1 MNPSSLNGIRL
12 RTKGRAGCPQPAV
25 FGAVGTPRPTRLR
38 HGPGLGLVLAV
49 LALAAVTAGLR
60 PACGQEF
67 HDNVVILLDAS
78 GSMEET
84 LASTRTRKMD
94 AAKSALKTVLERV
107 PASTHIGLLVFSS
120 SNVKDHWVYPLGPR
134 DDAALTRAI
143 ELPAPA
149 GNTPLGRYLKLAGD
163 RLLEERARQFGYGT
177 YRLLVVTDGE
187 AQDQNLV
194 DRFAPEIMARGLT
207 LDVIGVG
214 MKQDHT
220 LARKSHSYRRANDP
234 ASLQRAVAEVL
245 AEVSKPRTDAAG
257 AEAFDLL
264 APLPTEVAAAAIQ
277 ALSTSGNDPIGT
289 RAAERR
295 SPAAGPGRPPSATA
309 PSAPPLAATPAPAAP
324 GPSAAAPPPSPINAS
339 GGFLKWLVAMAGG
352 SVFSVV
358 VLLLVIAALVR
369 ALKRGGRR

>member
-1 MNPSSLNGIRL
+1 M
-12 RTKGRAGCPQPAV
+12 K
-25 FGAVGTPRPTRLR
+25 TRLS
-38 HGPGLGLVLAV
+38 LVLAA
-49 LALAAVTAGLR
+49 LALAGVAAGFH
-60 PACGQEF
+60 PARSQEF

-84 LASTRTRKMD
+84 LAGTRTRKMD
-94 AAKSALKTVLERV
+94 AAKTALKTVLAQV
-107 PASTHIGLLVFSS
+107 PANTHIGLLVFSS

-134 DDAALTRAI
+134 EDAALTRAI
-143 ELPAPA
+143 ELPDPA

-245 AEVSKPRTDAAG
+245 AEVSRPRSDAAG
-257 AEAFDLL
+257 AEAFELL
-264 APLPTEVAAAAIQ
+264 APIPTEVAAAAIQ

-289 RAAERR
+289 RPAERR
-295 SPAAGPGRPPSATA
+295 RTATGPGPSPSATA
-309 PSAPPLAATPAPAAP
+309 PSAPPSATTP
-324 GPSAAAPPPSPINAS
+324 AAPPPPAATVPSPAPPPAS
-339 GGFLKWLVAMAGG
+339 TGGIGGFIRWIVATLAG
-352 SVFSVV
+352 SVFFLV
-358 VLLLVIAALVR
+358 VLLALLMALVR
-369 ALKRGGRR
+369 RLKRGGRR

>member
-1 MNPSSLNGIRL
+1 MKAKL
-12 RTKGRAGCPQPAV
+12 R
-25 FGAVGTPRPTRLR
+25 
-38 HGPGLGLVLAV
+38 LVLAT
-49 LALAAVTAGLR
+49 LALAGVAADFH
-60 PACGQEF
+60 PARSQEF

-84 LASTRTRKMD
+84 LAGTRTRKMD
-94 AAKSALKTVLERV
+94 AAKTALKTVLERV

-143 ELPAPA
+143 ELPDPA

-245 AEVSKPRTDAAG
+245 AEVSRPRSDAAG
-257 AEAFDLL
+257 AEAFELL
-264 APLPTEVAAAAIQ
+264 APIPTEVAAAAIQ

-289 RAAERR
+289 RPAERR
-295 SPAAGPGRPPSATA
+295 RTATGPGPSPSATA
-309 PSAPPLAATPAPAAP
+309 PSAPPSATTP
-324 GPSAAAPPPSPINAS
+324 AAPPPAATVPSPAPPPAS
-339 GGFLKWLVAMAGG
+339 TGGVGGFIRWIVATLAG
-352 SVFSVV
+352 SVFFLVV
-358 VLLLVIAALVR
+358 FLALLMALVR
-369 ALKRGGRR
+369 RLKRGGRR